1 MPKKQTKTN
10 EADLALL
17 EVCRQS
23 IEEKQGVDLIT
34 LSPGAASS
42 VADHYVIATAESEP
56 QLRAMASNVERTVRE
71 KLAKRPLSQPSDSL
85 SGWVLIDFG
94 NVLVHLM
101 TQEARAKYDLEGLW
115 GEMPEEPLKRLTKR
129 KSAKAEKDE

>member
-1 MPKKQTKTN
+1 MPKKQTKIN

-23 IEEKQGVDLIT
+23 IEEKQGVDLIV

-42 VADHYVIATAESEP
+42 VADHFVIATAESEP
-56 QLRAMASNVERTVRE
+56 QLRALASNVERSVRE
-71 KLAKRPLSQPSDSL
+71 KLAKRPLSRPSDSL

-101 TQEARAKYDLEGLW
+101 TQEARSKYNLEGLW
-115 GEMPEEPLKRLTKR
+115 GETPEEPLKLLSKR
-129 KSAKAEKDE
+129 NQ